1 MLYAY
6 LLENR
11 MKTYSINNQ
20 PIFQMIRECGLEED
34 AVFID
39 AIGDGERNELKHL
52 ISIVESGDTVI
63 VRSLLDIA
71 DTTEETV
78 SLIKMFA
85 EKNVDI
91 VSVVE
96 YTFDL
101 KKNAS
106 VLFDGFR
113 IYSELAEKKRRLGI
127 ERATADGRMGRKV
140 NLEVVDRVQRLRAS
154 GFSLSEILKMCNI
167 SRSTYYRIIK
177 NEKITL

>member
-11 MKTYSINNQ
+11 MKAYSIDNQ
-20 PIFQMIRECGLEED
+20 PIFKMIRECSLEED

-39 AIGDGERNELKHL
+39 AVGDGVRNDLNRL
-52 ISIVESGDTVI
+52 ISNVKNGDTVI
-63 VRSLLDIA
+63 FRSLVDVA
-71 DTTEETV
+71 DTADEIV
-78 SLIKMFA
+78 SLLKMFA
-85 EKNVDI
+85 EKGVDV

-96 YTFDL
+96 FTFDL

-106 VLFDGFR
+106 ALFDGFR
-113 IYSELAEKKRRLGI
+113 ICSELAEKKRRLGI
-127 ERATADGRMGRKV
+127 ERAKADGRMGRKV

-177 NEKITL
+177 NEKI